1 MEAQKVKAL
10 PLAPLVVAALRVA
23 VPLASPGC
31 QPHTRVEKFPPTTPL
46 VAGKTAPVLQI
57 VASATG
63 GRQPAPPATK
73 LHPASSV
80 VGGGVGEGVPVRLPV
95 PEALCGAL
103 GVGVGVS
110 LPVALG
116 VSLPVAL
123 GVALGLA
130 LACAAPTISRTL
142 LPL

>member
-1 MEAQKVKAL
+1 VAAQKVKAL
-10 PLAPLVVAALRVA
+10 PVTPLVVAAFRLA
-23 VPLASPGC
+23 VPLARPGC

-46 VAGKTAPVLQI
+46 VAGKTAPALQTE
-57 VASATG
+57 ASATG

-80 VGGGVGEGVPVRLPV
+80 AGGGVGAGLPVRLAV
-95 PEALCGAL
+95 PGVLCGAL
-103 GVGVGVS
+103 GV
-110 LPVALG
+110 ALG
-116 VSLPVAL
+116 VWLPVAL
-123 GVALGLA
+123 GVALGVA